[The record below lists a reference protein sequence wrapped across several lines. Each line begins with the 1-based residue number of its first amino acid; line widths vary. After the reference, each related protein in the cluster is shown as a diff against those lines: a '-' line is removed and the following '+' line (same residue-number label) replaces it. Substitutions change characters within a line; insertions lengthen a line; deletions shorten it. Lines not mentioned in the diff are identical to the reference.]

1 MKRGIATAVLLL
13 GLLPCLFAQT
23 PYTEFKVGVLDPK
36 ATREG
41 FLLGLNVGRSIDES
55 LSWGLEIDYF
65 QRTFRKEEAVRVEEQ
80 GQAQVVIK
88 QRKLEFTTRILP
100 IIAKLNWERQ
110 LGNRGPFYLRASGGL
125 GWELA
130 WNSERN
136 FVEQVNQTRFFN
148 GFGWQV
154 SGGLGIAISSSGN
167 FFVDLFYNGG
177 QLRRNQQTS
186 PLGLPTWEE
195 LDVSGLGLKAGVSI
209 VGFGW

>member
-1 MKRGIATAVLLL
+1 MKLWMATAVLLL
-13 GLLPCLFAQT
+13 GLGSCLCGQT
-23 PYTEFKVGVLDPK
+23 PYTEFKVGILDPR

-41 FLLGLNVGRSIDES
+41 FLFGLNVGRSIDES
-55 LSWGLEIDYF
+55 LSWGIEIDYF
-65 QRTFRKEEAVRVEEQ
+65 QRTFRQEEAVRVEDQ

-88 QRKLEFTTRILP
+88 QRELEFTTRILP
-100 IIAKLNWERQ
+100 IIAKINWERQ
-110 LGNRGPFYLRASGGL
+110 LGRRGPFYLRASGGL

-167 FFVDLFYNGG
+167 FFVDIFYNGSRV
-177 QLRRNQQTS
+177 RRNQQTS
-186 PLGLPTWEE
+186 SLGLPTWEE